1 MDAVERL
8 GSMFTGRRFDGVS
21 ASTFLKFTQLDPGVQ
36 AYLQRVYLTL
46 SVAVA
51 ISALGCFLDIQYRI
65 GGWLTGLLGFG
76 CMLGLAFT
84 SATPQTLNKRYALLA
99 GFAFCQGAAL
109 GPLVGLTAA
118 VSPGLVLSAFLATSA
133 VFACFSLAS
142 LLSPRRSFLYLGG
155 YLSSAIMCLA
165 ALRLGA
171 WLAGGRGSGFGST
184 GFNLELYGGLLVFCG
199 YVLLDTQIIVEKA
212 AAGYRDHVKAAL
224 DLLVDLLA
232 IFVRVLLHLLK
243 SQAAKEER
251 RRRDERSKQRRD

>member
-1 MDAVERL
+1 
-8 GSMFTGRRFDGVS
+8 MFTGRRFDGVNLN
-21 ASTFLKFTQLDPGVQ
+21 TFLKFSQLAPGVQ

-51 ISALGCFLDIQYRI
+51 LSALGCFLDIQYHF
-65 GGWLTGLLGFG
+65 GGWLTGLAGFG

-84 SATPQTLNKRYALLA
+84 SATPQTLNKRYALLG

-109 GPLVGLTAA
+109 GPLVGLAAA
-118 VSPGLVLSAFLATSA
+118 VSPGIVLSAFLGTAA
-133 VFACFSLAS
+133 IFACFSLAS
-142 LLSPRRSFLYLGG
+142 MLSPRRSFLYLGG

-171 WLAGGRGSGFGST
+171 WLAGGRGGLGSG

-212 AAGYRDHVKAAL
+212 AAGYQDHVKAAL

-243 SQAAKEER
+243 SNAAKEER
-251 RRRDERSKQRRD
+251 RRKDERNKQRRD

>member
-8 GSMFTGRRFDGVS
+8 GSMFTGRRFDGVNLN
-21 ASTFLKFTQLDPGVQ
+21 TFLKFTQLDPGVQ

-51 ISALGCFLDIQYRI
+51 ISALGCFLDIQYSI
-65 GGWLTGLLGFG
+65 GGWLTGLMGFG

-84 SATPQTLNKRYALLA
+84 SATPQTLNKRYALLG

-109 GPLVGLTAA
+109 GPLVGLAAA
-118 VSPGLVLSAFLATSA
+118 VSPGLVLSAFLGTAA

-155 YLSSAIMCLA
+155 YLSSAVMALA

-171 WLAGGRGSGFGST
+171 WLAGGRAGFS
-184 GFNLELYGGLLVFCG
+184 LELYGGLLVFCG
-199 YVLLDTQIIVEKA
+199 YVLLDTQIMVEKA

-251 RRRDERSKQRRD
+251 RRRDERNKQRRD